1 MKYCKKC
8 GNEMDDAAS
17 FCPSCGTSEAGG
29 KPKKSIFKR
38 WWFWVIIAVVL
49 IGLISCTGGNE
60 NDAAG
65 NDSSVTTSEQ
75 GTSPEQETDAAPV
88 YAEVDLQTM
97 LDDLDA
103 NALKAEAT
111 YQNKLICVTGKI
123 MNFDS
128 DGSYITIEPVDADDW
143 NFSSVMCKMQTDD
156 QRNFLLEKVVGD
168 TVTVKGEIT
177 SIGEVLGYTMKIH
190 EIT

>member
-8 GNEMDDAAS
+8 GKEMDDAAS
-17 FCPSCGTSEAGG
+17 FCPSCGASETGG

-49 IGLISCTGGNE
+49 IGLISSVGGNE
-60 NDAAG
+60 NNAAD
-65 NDSSVTTSEQ
+65 NNSSVTGEQ
-75 GTSPEQETDAAPV
+75 GTASEQETDAAPV

-111 YQNKLICVTGKI
+111 YQNKLVCITGKI

-128 DGSYITIEPVDADDW
+128 DGSYITIEPVEADEW
-143 NFSSVMCKMQTDD
+143 NFNSVMCKMQTDD
-156 QRNFLLEKVVGD
+156 QRSFLLEKVVGD

-177 SIGEVLGYTMKIH
+177 SIGEVLGYTMQIH
-190 EIT
+190 EIA